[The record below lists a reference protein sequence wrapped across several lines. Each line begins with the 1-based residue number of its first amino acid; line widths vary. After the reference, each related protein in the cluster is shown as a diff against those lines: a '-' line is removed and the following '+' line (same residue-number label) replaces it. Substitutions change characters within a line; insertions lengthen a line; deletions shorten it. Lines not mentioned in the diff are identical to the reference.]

1 MSLPDLFPPFAPGEP
16 DDDDGRSRRRIPFR
30 QIVPNLVTILAI
42 CAGMTGVR
50 LAFEGRYELAVGM
63 ILGAAVLDGIDG
75 RIARFLKGQSR
86 FGAEMDS
93 LADIVNF
100 GLAPGLILYSYIL
113 ADAGAFGWICALLYT
128 SGCALRLARFN
139 TMLDDPNRPK
149 WHGAFFV
156 GVPAP
161 AGAGLALL
169 PMYVGFLGPDLGVPE
184 FTAGVSAIYLVF
196 VGLLMSSRI
205 PTWSGK
211 GAGLRIP
218 RTYAIPV
225 ILALVLYIAT
235 LISFFWATLTVTALV
250 YFCSIPLAWRE
261 FRKREARERA
271 FSSRRGTGASPAGAG
286 AEDEA

>member
-1 MSLPDLFPPFAPGEP
+1 MSVEDFFPPFAPGEP
-16 DDDDGRSRRRIPFR
+16 DDNGGRSARRIPFR

-50 LAFEGRYELAVGM
+50 LGFEGRYELAVAM
-63 ILGAAVLDGIDG
+63 ILGAALLDGIDG
-75 RIARFLKGQSR
+75 RIARLLKGQSR

-113 ADAGAFGWICALLYT
+113 NDAGSFGWICALLFT

-169 PMYVGFLGPDLGVPE
+169 PMYVGFIGPDLGVPE
-184 FTAGVSAIYLVF
+184 FTAGVSAVYLVF

-218 RTYAIPV
+218 RSYAIPI
-225 ILALVLYIAT
+225 ILVAVLYIAT
-235 LISFFWATLTVTALV
+235 LISFFWETLTLSTIA
-250 YFCSIPLAWRE
+250 YFCSIPFSWRE
-261 FRKREARERA
+261 FQKR
-271 FSSRRGTGASPAGAG
+271 SRRDMDLADRRD
-286 AEDEA
+286 DEATVSH

>member
-1 MSLPDLFPPFAPGEP
+1 MSLEDFFPPFAPGEP
-16 DDDDGRSRRRIPFR
+16 DDDDAKSRRRLPIR

-50 LAFEGRYELAVGM
+50 LAFEGRYELAVAM
-63 ILGAAVLDGIDG
+63 ILGAAFLDGIDG
-75 RIARFLKGQSR
+75 RIARLLKGQSR

-100 GLAPGLILYSYIL
+100 GLAPGLVLYSYIL
-113 ADAGAFGWICALLYT
+113 HDAGSFGWICALLYT

-139 TMLDDPNRPK
+139 TMLDDPKRPK

-169 PMYVGFLGPDLGVPE
+169 PMYVGFIGPDLGVPD
-184 FTAGVSAIYLVF
+184 FTAGVSAVYLVF

-218 RTYAIPV
+218 RTYAIPI
-225 ILALVLYIAT
+225 ILVAVLYITT
-235 LISFFWATLTVTALV
+235 LISFFWETLTVTAFF
-250 YFCSIPLAWRE
+250 YFVSIPFSWRE
-261 FRKREARERA
+261 FQKRTERDREFAAKREP
-271 FSSRRGTGASPAGAG
+271 ASAT
-286 AEDEA
+286 EE